1 MSMGNEVP
9 PLTSTPSRKSIHL
22 GAPRVAPNAPRPL
35 QAIGA
40 PGCAPGRTRAQ
51 PPGSSGWR
59 YLPGLIQARRRHPQP
74 SISAP
79 VCPASLRRRVPIL
92 NRQPRGRTRRH
103 PLCTNVGQRLTAAP
117 LPQAAQNVN
126 LHTPPPCRPPPV
138 PVPLPPPPTSQ
149 WASGSLGR
157 HRLLSMQLALVS
169 RYPRVPASVQSL
181 LRLPYLKGISHD
193 CN

>member
-1 MSMGNEVP
+1 MGNEVP

-22 GAPRVAPNAPRPL
+22 GAPASLRTPLALSRRSAPL
-35 QAIGA
+35 GA
-40 PGCAPGRTRAQ
+40 PGTRPSPASQVLRLALPTRSHSRAAKASTAFHLCFCVPGFPPPPGPYSKSAAPGAHTPPPSRA
-51 PPGSSGWR
+51 
-59 YLPGLIQARRRHPQP
+59 
-74 SISAP
+74 
-79 VCPASLRRRVPIL
+79 
-92 NRQPRGRTRRH
+92 
-103 PLCTNVGQRLTAAP
+103 NVGQRLTAAP

-138 PVPLPPPPTSQ
+138 PVPLPPPPASQ

-181 LRLPYLKGISHD
+181 LRSPYLKGISHD